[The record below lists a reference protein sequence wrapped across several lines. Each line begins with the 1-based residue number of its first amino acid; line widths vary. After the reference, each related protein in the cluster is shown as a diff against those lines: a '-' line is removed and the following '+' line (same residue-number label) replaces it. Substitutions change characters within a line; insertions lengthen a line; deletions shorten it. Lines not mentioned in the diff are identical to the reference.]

1 MEVSLREITKENYE
15 SVSELDVTKE
25 QESYV
30 ACNMW
35 SLVESFYNDTHV
47 TRAIYQDE
55 QVVGFFMWVRE
66 TKEKISIWRFMID
79 AKYQTKGI
87 GRIALHKALEE
98 IKQTES
104 LRQIEICYNPNNPIA
119 KTFYSQFGFMEV
131 GMDEDG
137 EDMLAII
144 SLEPI

>member
-1 MEVSLREITKENYE
+1 MKTI
-15 SVSELDVTKE
+15 
-25 QESYV
+25 
-30 ACNMW
+30 
-35 SLVESFYNDTHV
+35 
-47 TRAIYQDE
+47 
-55 QVVGFFMWVRE
+55 FMWVRE

-79 AKYQTKGI
+79 AKYQAKGI

-119 KTFYSQFGFMEV
+119 KMFYSQFGFMEV